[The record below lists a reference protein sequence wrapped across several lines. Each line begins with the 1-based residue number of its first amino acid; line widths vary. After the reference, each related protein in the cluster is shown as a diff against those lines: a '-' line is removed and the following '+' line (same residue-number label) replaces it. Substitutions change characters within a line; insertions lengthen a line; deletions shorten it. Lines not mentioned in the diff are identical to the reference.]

1 MSEQK
6 TQKMP
11 ATPPRGPGAPRVMG
25 MKISRSGFKTLK
37 RLFGMV
43 FKRYKW
49 LLLIVLVCILLSALA
64 SVAGSMFMQTLID
77 DYISPLLLVDDPVF
91 TGLIRAVL
99 MMGTIYLI
107 GVLSSF
113 CYNRLMVTVAQGTLK
128 RIRDKMFEGMQKL
141 PIRYFDS
148 HSYGDVMS
156 RYTSDTDTLRQLIAM
171 TLPQFISSAVTIAAI
186 FCAMCYYS
194 LVLTAVVIV
203 SVFILTVV
211 TKKVGGSSARFFMSQ
226 QTSLGNLNGYVE
238 EIING
243 QKVVK
248 VFCREKQAV
257 ETFNQKNDA
266 LFNDAEKANRYANV
280 LMPLM
285 VQINNLQYVALAVVG
300 GFMALRGFGGL
311 TVGMLVAFLNLSR
324 SFGMP
329 FSQMSQQI
337 SMVAM
342 ALAGAQRIFDLM
354 DEKPEENDGT
364 IHLVRT
370 TPDGK
375 HESVERTGYWAWKE
389 KKPDGSATLTP
400 VLGDI
405 RLEHV
410 NFGYEP
416 GKLVLHDISIFAK
429 PGQKIAFVGHTGA
442 GKTTIT
448 NLLNRFYDIESGS
461 ITYDGIDI
469 SRINKVD
476 LRHCLGVVLQEVNLF
491 TGTVM
496 DNIRYGKLTATDEEC
511 IAAAKLANAHE
522 FIMNLPNGYQT
533 ELTGD
538 GGSLSQGQRQ
548 LISIARAAVADP
560 PVMVLDEATSSI
572 DTRTEKLVQDGMDA
586 LMHGR
591 TVFVIAHRLSTI
603 QNADAIIV
611 LDHGRI
617 IERGDHD
624 SLMAEKGTYYRLY
637 TGASELS

>member
-1 MSEQK
+1 MSDQNRNNK
-6 TQKMP
+6 AP
-11 ATPPRGPGAPRVMG
+11 TPPRGPGGPRMVG
-25 MKISRSGFKTLK
+25 MKMPTGGGKTLK

-43 FKRYKW
+43 FERYKL
-49 LLLIVLVCILLSALA
+49 LLLIVLAGIIISALVNVA
-64 SVAGSMFMQTLID
+64 SSMFMQTLID
-77 DYISPLLLVDDPVF
+77 DYITPLLLEDHPVF
-91 TGLIRAVL
+91 TGLLRAVL
-99 MMGTIYLI
+99 VMACIYLL
-107 GVLSSF
+107 GVLASF

-128 RIRDKMFEGMQKL
+128 RVRDEMFTKMQQL
-141 PIRYFDS
+141 PIRYFDT
-148 HSYGDVMS
+148 HAHGDVMS
-156 RYTSDTDTLRQLIAM
+156 RYTNDTDTLRQLIAM
-171 TLPQFISSAVTIAAI
+171 TLPQFISSAITVVAI

-194 LVLTAVVIV
+194 LILTAVVIASLV
-203 SVFILTVV
+203 VMMIL
-211 TKKVGGSSARFFMSQ
+211 TKKVGGSSARYFMSQ
-226 QTSLGNLNGYVE
+226 QTSLGNLNGYIE
-238 EIING
+238 EIVNG

-248 VFCREKQAV
+248 VFCRERRVKEEFNEKN
-257 ETFNQKNDA
+257 ETLFGDA
-266 LFNDAEKANRYANV
+266 YNANRYGNV
-280 LMPLM
+280 LMPIM
-285 VQINNLQYVALAVVG
+285 VQINNVQYVLLAVVG
-300 GFMALRGFGGL
+300 GYMALHGVSGL
-311 TVGMLVAFLNLSR
+311 TVGVLVAFLALSK
-324 SFGMP
+324 SFSMP
-329 FSQMSQQI
+329 FNQMSQQV

-354 DEKPEENDGT
+354 DEEPEENDGT
-364 IHLVRT
+364 VHLVRV

-375 HESVERTGYWAWKE
+375 NETTEYTGHWAWKE
-389 KKPDGSATLTP
+389 VEPNGETKLTE

-405 RLEHV
+405 RLNGV
-410 NFGYEP
+410 DFGYEP
-416 GKLVLHDISIFAK
+416 DKQVLYDIDIFAK

-448 NLLNRFYDIESGS
+448 NLLNRFYDIQKGS

-469 SRINKVD
+469 SRINKID
-476 LRHCLGVVLQEVNLF
+476 LRHCLGVVLQDVNLF

-522 FIMNLPNGYQT
+522 FIMHLPQGYET

-586 LMHGR
+586 LMKGR

-611 LDHGRI
+611 LDHGHI
-617 IERGDHD
+617 IERGNHE
-624 SLMAEKGTYYRLY
+624 SLLAEKGVYYSLY
-637 TGASELS
+637 TGATELD